1 MTAVPS
7 AIFVSIL
14 ADAATYSAGA
24 LLMSCKSSQLYY
36 PVPHMDAL
44 ILSVFSVAYNT
55 SLPVPSHEPSQK
67 SHLTAHAPSFLL
79 PSFHTNTQ
87 IPE

>member
-24 LLMSCKSSQLYY
+24 LLMSL
-36 PVPHMDAL
+36 
-44 ILSVFSVAYNT
+44 AYNT